1 MNARSAIRGW
11 LLLGLVAVV
20 VQQALTVYPEGQGGQ
35 HVFWGGIS
43 LFLLYRVYR
52 GGDLARRTFLGISA
66 IGAGVFL
73 AAPVLSGHAV
83 DVARVGPLF
92 VAYLTQA
99 AVMMVPAVRQW
110 TRPSRQAEPMQAAS
124 G

>member
-20 VQQALTVYPEGQGGQ
+20 VRRALTYPEGQGGQ

-66 IGAGVFL
+66 IGAGVSSL
-73 AAPVLSGHAV
+73 PRCSPGM
-83 DVARVGPLF
+83 P
-92 VAYLTQA
+92 
-99 AVMMVPAVRQW
+99 
-110 TRPSRQAEPMQAAS
+110 
-124 G
+124 